1 MRDIVKKEVEEEA
14 KEQLQEEVLAAAKG
28 QQQDDDEQYDTVP
41 KIKLV
46 YEGKHVKEF
55 SVTGTLD
62 GPNSRMIMENMTAH
76 IEIRAKVTYSFK
88 SEINRGAGEIK
99 D

>member
-14 KEQLQEEVLAAAKG
+14 KEQLQEEVLAVAKG

-62 GPNSRMIMENMTAH
+62 GLNSRMIMENMTPH
-76 IEIRAKVTYSFK
+76 TEIRAKVTYSFK